1 MNTRIALSALVLAAG
16 FSGAAFAESPG
27 PQTFPFAS
35 SRTVAEVQAEYHQYR
50 AAGVNPWSIS
60 YNPLRSFK
68 STTTR
73 QAVVADYLASR
84 DEVRAVTG
92 EDGGSFHY
100 AAQRALPGAVPAP
113 VLADAL
119 NAR

>member
-27 PQTFPFAS
+27 PQSFPFTS
-35 SRTVAEVQAEYHQYR
+35 GRTVGEVQAEYHQYR
-50 AAGVNPWSIS
+50 AAGVNPWSTT
-60 YNPLRSFK
+60 YNPLRQFK
-68 STTTR
+68 SSTTR
-73 QAVVADYLASR
+73 EAVVADYLGSR
-84 DEVRAVTG
+84 EQVRAIHG
-92 EDGGSFHY
+92 EDGGSFHF
-100 AAQRALPGAVPAP
+100 AAQRQLPGAAPAP